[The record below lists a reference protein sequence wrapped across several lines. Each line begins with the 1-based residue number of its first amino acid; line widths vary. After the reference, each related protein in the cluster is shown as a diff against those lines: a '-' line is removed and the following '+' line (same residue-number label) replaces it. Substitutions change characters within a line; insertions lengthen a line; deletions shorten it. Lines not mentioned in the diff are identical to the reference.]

1 MVLAPFRRTRNLRE
15 IIKRLEWKVAK
26 LEEEKKVLTEN
37 LNKERRRL
45 EEETK
50 KQRLEYERIVEELEE
65 KIDRYENEL
74 KKCRRLI
81 EGYEKSLK
89 EYESRIAILEDVLR
103 RRENELE
110 RRLMKERVLKQKL
123 ISSKRST
130 RKLKERLEREREE
143 ERKLSTSLE
152 NIIRKI
158 FIKLVEEEF
167 NANIRDFIDEI
178 IEGSELYEISLR
190 SKRGAIYHPDLD
202 GSIAASLI
210 AQYLLERY
218 HDFPKIFGS
227 FYRNL
232 KENIQMFCKENELE
246 ELFLLDLF
254 PIEYEGIIH
263 STRGLKKLTII
274 TDKERNRYNNERIE
288 VIGASEN
295 NKSTSELTYDYLKKK
310 GFKGKNVERF
320 LELAAMS
327 HGKQPDEEAKT
338 IQYSLELIPQ
348 ISEPLIFEL
357 AEHGKISNEKFWRL
371 MDYCFS
377 IASQAVR
384 LISRSYETL
393 YEGESGIL
401 IHSPIFLF
409 YGLNLSDIR
418 REKRKNAIGI
428 KFDGDEILVIGR
440 CKNKEEAEI
449 LEKYL
454 QKITARVRRVHQDYL
469 IASCPRDSEDDLLFN
484 LKEYCMREK

>member
-1 MVLAPFRRTRNLRE
+1 MVLAPFRRTRDLRE
-15 IIKRLEWKVAK
+15 IIKRLEGKVAK
-26 LEEEKKVLTEN
+26 LEEEKKVLSET

-65 KIDRYENEL
+65 KIDRYENNLE
-74 KKCRRLI
+74 KCKRLI
-81 EGYEKSLK
+81 EWYEKSLK
-89 EYESRIAILEDVLR
+89 EYESRIASLEDGLR

-110 RRLMKERVLKQKL
+110 RRLRKERVLKQEL
-123 ISSKRST
+123 ISSKRSA
-130 RKLKERLEREREE
+130 RKLKERLERERVEE
-143 ERKLSTSLE
+143 KELSTSLE

-158 FIKLVEEEF
+158 FMKLVEKEF
-167 NANIRDFIDEI
+167 DNPIREFIDEI
-178 IEGSELYEISLR
+178 IEGSELYEISLK

-232 KENIQMFCKENELE
+232 KENIQRFCKENDLE
-246 ELFLLDLF
+246 DLFLLDLL
-254 PIEYEGIIH
+254 PIEYEKIIPL
-263 STRGLKKLTII
+263 TQGLKRLTII
-274 TDKERNRYNNERIE
+274 TDKERNSYNTERIE
-288 VIGASEN
+288 VIGASDN

-310 GFKGKNVERF
+310 GFKGNNAER
-320 LELAAMS
+320 LVELAIMS

-348 ISEPLIFEL
+348 LSEPLIFEL
-357 AEHGKISNEKFWRL
+357 AEHGKINDERVWRL
-371 MDYCFS
+371 MDCCFS
-377 IASQAVR
+377 VASQAVR

-393 YEGESGIL
+393 YEGESGVL
-401 IHSPIFLF
+401 IHSPISFF

-418 REKRKNAIGI
+418 REKGKNAIGI
-428 KFDGDEILVIGR
+428 KFDGDEIIVIGR
-440 CKNKEEAEI
+440 CKNKEDAET

-454 QKITARVRRVHQDYL
+454 QKITPRINIVHQDYI
-469 IASCPRDSEDDLLFN
+469 IANCPRDSERELILN